1 VIQPPSGSPALAAA
15 VIGRRQLRPAAD
27 PPEGLDVTVAL
38 AAGDAVADRLL
49 VEVGVEESAE
59 GEPSTAVPA
68 LDPHALASQ
77 ATAHR
82 ICALLIES
90 P

>member
-1 VIQPPSGSPALAAA
+1 M
-15 VIGRRQLRPAAD
+15 IGRRQLRPAAD
-27 PPEGLDVTVAL
+27 APEGLDVTVAL
-38 AAGDAVADRLL
+38 DAGDDVADRLL
-49 VEVGVEESAE
+49 AEVGVGESAD
-59 GEPSTAVPA
+59 GEPSAAVPG

-82 ICALLIES
+82 VCTLFIES